1 MKIIKYFK
9 LFESRS
15 SELSKIEFEK
25 ILKDNCKDFINN
37 PKLLQRDKQD
47 SILNTYI
54 NPKKFTREPLMM
66 SDGDVVFS
74 NRC

>member
-25 ILKDNCKDFINN
+25 ILKDNCKI
-37 PKLLQRDKQD
+37 LLT
-47 SILNTYI
+47 ILNCYKEI
-54 NPKKFTREPLMM
+54 NK
-66 SDGDVVFS
+66 D
-74 NRC
+74 